1 MASYSLPAVTDPSEP
16 PDDGTRYLGSGLI
29 RSGDQG
35 MLVRGIGRGL
45 LSLIVAL
52 VRCVRYVYDC
62 MRWASSR
69 RPGA

>member
-1 MASYSLPAVTDPSEP
+1 MNDLPDPRN
-16 PDDGTRYLGSGLI
+16 DGTRYFGSGLI

-45 LSLIVAL
+45 QTLTVGLL
-52 VRCVRYVYDC
+52 RDVRYVYEGI
-62 MRWASSR
+62 RRVISR